1 MLPRSLKVGIA
12 VVGVL
17 VAGQLAADLTSG
29 PSTAHAVLD
38 IVGAVGAMAAFA
50 LMRRS
55 MVVAVVVMSVLAAV
69 SPVATPA
76 ACAGF
81 AWLAATLA
89 LRTAVLTGAVGVV
102 AHLIRGAWRPD
113 DDGLSFAWWAVLIVL
128 AYVMILGWGRFA
140 QARGRLLRSVDAD
153 ARADERARIAR
164 EMHDVLAHRLSLV
177 ATAAGALEYRPDAS
191 PERIAAAAGVVR
203 DGVHQALD
211 ELRDVIGVL
220 RAEDAIAG
228 AVPPQPTAA
237 EIPEL
242 IEESRRAGADVQFA
256 TDADLDALPDSLGR
270 AVYRVVQEALT
281 NARRHAPGATMDLR
295 ISGTPGEGLVIE
307 AANPVPERVPSS
319 HGSGTG
325 LIGVA
330 ERVEILGGTF
340 EVGRS
345 GGRFRLTVSLPWSR

>member
-17 VAGQLAADLTSG
+17 VGVQLIADLASG
-29 PSTAHAVLD
+29 PSTTHAVLD

-89 LRTAVLTGAVGVV
+89 LRTAVLTGAVGIG

-128 AYVMILGWGRFA
+128 AYAMILGWGRFA
-140 QARGRLLRSVDAD
+140 QARGRLLRSIDAD

-177 ATAAGALEYRPDAS
+177 ATAAGALEYRPDAP
-191 PERIAAAAGVVR
+191 PERIAAAAGLVR

-228 AVPPQPTAA
+228 TVPPQPTAA
-237 EIPEL
+237 DLPGL
-242 IEESRRAGADVQFA
+242 IEESRQAGGDVRA
-256 TDADLDALPDSLGR
+256 TIDADLAALPDSLGR

-281 NARRHAPGATMDLR
+281 NARRHAPGVTVDLR
-295 ISGTPGEGLVIE
+295 IGGSPGEQLHIE
-307 AANPVPERVPSS
+307 ATNPVPERVPPS

-340 EVGRS
+340 DAGRS
-345 GGRFRLTVSLPWSR
+345 GDRFGLTVSLPWSR